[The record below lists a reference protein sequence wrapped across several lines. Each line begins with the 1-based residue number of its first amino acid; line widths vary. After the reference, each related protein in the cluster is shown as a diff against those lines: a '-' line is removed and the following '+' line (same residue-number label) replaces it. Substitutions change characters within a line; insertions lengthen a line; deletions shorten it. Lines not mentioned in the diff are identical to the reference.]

1 MYQAEGSERT
11 EAYLFSRQQSRR
23 ESFGCTK
30 QTGTQVQDTQCVLLP
45 NLIGKANGKPSDTAT
60 AAEKKT
66 KKSFPSSNHH
76 WQNRR
81 RGSGTHVLPNFRQ
94 DVSALATLIHYLRQI
109 ATKETIIHLNNLAP
123 EIFLLYCMNI

>member
-30 QTGTQVQDTQCVLLP
+30 QTRTQVQDTQCVLLP

-60 AAEKKT
+60 AAEKKN
-66 KKSFPSSNHH
+66 KKVIPLLQSS
-76 WQNRR
+76 
-81 RGSGTHVLPNFRQ
+81 
-94 DVSALATLIHYLRQI
+94 LAKPEERFGYLRI
-109 ATKETIIHLNNLAP
+109 AQL
-123 EIFLLYCMNI
+123 

>member
-60 AAEKKT
+60 AAEKKQ
-66 KKSFPSSNHH
+66 KSHSPPPIITGKTGGEV
-76 WQNRR
+76 R
-81 RGSGTHVLPNFRQ
+81 VLTYCP
-94 DVSALATLIHYLRQI
+94 TLGRTLVH
-109 ATKETIIHLNNLAP
+109 
-123 EIFLLYCMNI
+123 